1 MNQGGFGGPPSAE
14 AIGKLHSWRRWSIAG
29 KLLALLLCIVAVTAS
44 VAILIARLG
53 GDWRLMAL
61 GCALVAVP
69 LSIAAAQW
77 ASRGLVRTLRALTDG
92 VQSLTHED
100 FSVSIANRRRD
111 ELGQLVSAY
120 NDMSQALRDERQ
132 DLFQR
137 ELLLDT
143 VIQATPLALVLTNPQ
158 QTVLYSNLAARQLF
172 NEGRRLEGLNFE
184 TLLEGMPPALGEA
197 VARGADSL
205 FTLDHGGE
213 PQVYH
218 LSQRQFLLNTV
229 PHRLLLLKLLT
240 REINAQ
246 EIVTWKRVIRVI
258 AHELNNSLAP
268 VSSLAHSARQLAA
281 NPDPAMLDRVFNT
294 IEERLAHLKS
304 FIEGYSRFAKLPRPR
319 LVPVPWD
326 LFFEE
331 LRRAYAFELQGG
343 LPVQPGHF
351 DVTQLEQ
358 VLINL
363 LKNAHESGSA
373 ASDVGVAVETIPGGW
388 QLRVIDRGAGM
399 QEDVL
404 ANALLP
410 FYSTKPEGTGLGLT
424 LCREIVEAHGGR
436 MSLANRADGGVTVT
450 IFLPDPLRSPA
461 PTSA

>member
-1 MNQGGFGGPPSAE
+1 MNEPGFDGRKSVE
-14 AIGKLHSWRRWSIAG
+14 ATAIEARPKRWSIAG
-29 KLLALLLCIVAVTAS
+29 KLLAILLCFVTGIVVAAS
-44 VAILIARLG
+44 LIAALHG
-53 GDWRLMAL
+53 GWRAVAL
-61 GCALVAVP
+61 GSALVGVPFAVFVAHW
-69 LSIAAAQW
+69 AAR
-77 ASRGLVRTLRALTDG
+77 STTRTLRAITDG
-92 VQSLTHED
+92 IQSLTHED
-100 FSVSIANRRRD
+100 FSVSIANRRTD

-120 NDMSQALRDERQ
+120 NTMSQALRDERQ

-143 VIQATPLALVLTNPQ
+143 VIQTTPLALVLTNPL

-184 TLLEGMPPALGEA
+184 SLLASMPAALKEA
-197 VARGADSL
+197 VVRGVDSL
-205 FTLDHGGE
+205 FTLERGGE

-218 LSQRQFLLNTV
+218 LSQRQFLLNTI

-246 EIVTWKRVIRVI
+246 EISTWKRVIRVI

-281 NPDPAMLDRVFNT
+281 NPDPALLDKVFNT
-294 IEERLAHLKS
+294 IDDRLRHLNS

-319 LVPVPWD
+319 LAATAWEIFID
-326 LFFEE
+326 E
-331 LRRAYAFELQGG
+331 LRRAYRFEVEGR
-343 LPVQPGHF
+343 LPRQAGHF
-351 DVTQLEQ
+351 DTTQLEQ

-373 ASDVGVAVETIPGGW
+373 PADISVAVEAVFGGW
-388 QLRVIDRGAGM
+388 QIRVLDRGSGM

-436 MSLANRADGGVTVT
+436 LSLANRNEGGVAVT
-450 IFLPDPLRSPA
+450 LFLPDPMAGARH
-461 PTSA
+461 

>member
-1 MNQGGFGGPPSAE
+1 MNAPGFDGRGSVE
-14 AIGKLHSWRRWSIAG
+14 AKAIQAPAKRWSIAG
-29 KLLALLLCIVAVTAS
+29 KLLALLLANAAATAATA
-44 VAILIARLG
+44 VAIVRLG
-53 GDWRLMAL
+53 GDWWAVAI
-61 GCALVAVP
+61 GCILVGGSLA
-69 LSIAAAQW
+69 IFAAQW
-77 ASRGLVRTLRALTDG
+77 GARGMSRTLHALTDG
-92 VQSLTHED
+92 IQSLTHDD

-111 ELGQLVSAY
+111 ELGQLVTAY
-120 NDMSQALRDERQ
+120 NAMSQALRDERQ

-158 QTVLYSNLAARQLF
+158 ETVLYSNLAARQLF
-172 NEGRRLEGLNFE
+172 NEGRRLEGLNF
-184 TLLEGMPPALGEA
+184 TALLVRMPVAMREA
-197 VARGADSL
+197 VARAVDSL
-205 FTLDHGGE
+205 FTLERGGE

-218 LSQRQFLLNTV
+218 LSQRQFLLNTL

-246 EIVTWKRVIRVI
+246 EISTWKRVIRVI

-281 NPDPAMLDRVFNT
+281 NPDPTMLDKVFNT
-294 IEERLAHLKS
+294 IEDRLRHLNS

-319 LVPVPWD
+319 LAAVQWS
-326 LFFEE
+326 LFIDD
-331 LRRAYAFELQGG
+331 LRRAYAFELQAP
-343 LPVQPGHF
+343 LPGQTAHF
-351 DVTQLEQ
+351 DTTQLEQ

-373 ASDVGVAVETIPGGW
+373 PAAITLAIDALPGGW
-388 QLRVIDRGAGM
+388 QLRVLDRGAGM
-399 QEDVL
+399 PDDVL

-424 LCREIVEAHGGR
+424 LCREIIEAHGGWL
-436 MSLANRADGGVTVT
+436 SLANRADGGVAVT
-450 IFLPDPLRSPA
+450 IFLPDSMRSGGA
-461 PTSA
+461 

>member
-1 MNQGGFGGPPSAE
+1 MIESRFGGRPSTE
-14 AIGKLHSWRRWSIAG
+14 ATAPVPKWRRWSIAG
-29 KLLALLLCIVAVTAS
+29 KLLALLVCSVAVTAATAIV
-44 VAILIARLG
+44 VAAFG
-53 GDWRLMAL
+53 GDRWLMGL
-61 GCALVAVP
+61 GCALVGML
-69 LSIAAAQW
+69 LSILAAQW

-92 VQSLTHED
+92 MQSLTHED
-100 FSVSIANRRRD
+100 FSVSIASRRRD
-111 ELGQLVSAY
+111 ELGQLVGAY

-143 VIQATPLALVLTNPQ
+143 VIQATPLALVLTNPK

-172 NEGRRLEGLNFE
+172 NEGRRLEGLNFGSLLA
-184 TLLEGMPPALGEA
+184 TMPAALLEA
-197 VARGADSL
+197 VERGVDSL
-205 FTLDHGGE
+205 FTLEQAGE

-240 REINAQ
+240 REISAQ
-246 EIVTWKRVIRVI
+246 EVVTWKRVIRVI

-281 NPDPAMLDRVFNT
+281 NPDTAMLDKVFNT
-294 IEERLAHLKS
+294 IEERLGHLQS

-319 LVPVPWD
+319 VAPVPW
-326 LFFEE
+326 LPFIEE
-331 LRRAYAFELQGG
+331 LRRAYAFELQGA
-343 LPVQPGHF
+343 LPMQPGHF

-373 ASDVGVAVETIPGGW
+373 AAHIAVAVEPVAGGW
-388 QLRVIDRGAGM
+388 QVRVLDRGTGM

-410 FYSTKPEGTGLGLT
+410 FYSTKAEGTGLGLT

-450 IFLPDPLRSPA
+450 IFLPDRRRSSA
-461 PTSA
+461 ATSA